1 LQIQG
6 FEVGPFAVNTYL
18 LWDAQTKQAAIVD
31 PSFGSE
37 GILSHINKE
46 GLTLAYIIN
55 THGHVDHVCGDGYFK
70 ANAGAPGT
78 RPLLLIHEADVPLLQ
93 RMPEYA
99 RHYGFSVADPPQ
111 PDGFL
116 RDGDIIPIGD
126 LAVRVYH
133 TPGHSPGGVCF
144 HVGEALFSGDSLMAG
159 SIGRTDIPG
168 GSTPELIA
176 SIRAKL
182 LALPDATVVY
192 TGHGP
197 QTTIADER
205 AYNPFLIG

>member
-1 LQIQG
+1 MLIKT
-6 FEVGPFAVNTYL
+6 FVLGPMESNAYILADEHTRRAAV
-18 LWDAQTKQAAIVD
+18 ID
-31 PSFGSE
+31 PGMGSE
-37 GILSHINKE
+37 HLLE
-46 GLTLAYIIN
+46 ALEEDRLRLDYVLN
-55 THGHVDHVCGDGYFK
+55 THGHFDHVYCDGYFTSK
-70 ANAGAPGT
+70 TGA
-78 RPLLLIHEADVPLLQ
+78 RLLIHEADVFLLQ

-116 RDGDIIPIGD
+116 RDGDILPIGD
-126 LAVRVYH
+126 LALRVYH

-144 HVGEALFSGDSLMAG
+144 HVGDVVFSGDSLLAG
-159 SIGRTDIPG
+159 SVGRTDIPG
-168 GSTPELIA
+168 GSYPELIA

>member
-1 LQIQG
+1 MLIKT
-6 FEVGPFAVNTYL
+6 FVLGPMESNAYILADEHTRRAAV
-18 LWDAQTKQAAIVD
+18 ID
-31 PSFGSE
+31 PGMGSE
-37 GILSHINKE
+37 HLLE
-46 GLTLAYIIN
+46 ALEEDRLRLDYVLN
-55 THGHVDHVCGDGYFK
+55 THGHFDHVYCDGYFTSK
-70 ANAGAPGT
+70 TGA
-78 RPLLLIHEADVPLLQ
+78 RLLIHEADVSLLQ

-116 RDGDIIPIGD
+116 RDGDILPIGD
-126 LAVRVYH
+126 LALRVYH

-144 HVGEALFSGDSLMAG
+144 HVGDVVFSGDSLLAG

-168 GSTPELIA
+168 GSYPELIA

>member
-1 LQIQG
+1 MLIKT
-6 FEVGPFAVNTYL
+6 FPLGPMESNAYILADENTRR
-18 LWDAQTKQAAIVD
+18 AAIID
-31 PSFGSE
+31 PGMGSE
-37 GILSHINKE
+37 HLLE
-46 GLTLAYIIN
+46 ALEEDRLRLDYVLN
-55 THGHVDHVCGDGYFK
+55 THGHFDHVYCDGYFTSK
-70 ANAGAPGT
+70 TGA
-78 RPLLLIHEADVPLLQ
+78 RLLIHEADVPLLQ

>member
-1 LQIQG
+1 MLIKT
-6 FEVGPFAVNTYL
+6 FPLGPMESNAYILADENTRR
-18 LWDAQTKQAAIVD
+18 AAIID
-31 PSFGSE
+31 PGMGSE
-37 GILSHINKE
+37 HLLE
-46 GLTLAYIIN
+46 ALEEDRLRLDYVLN
-55 THGHVDHVCGDGYFK
+55 THGHFDHVYCDGYFTSK
-70 ANAGAPGT
+70 TGA
-78 RPLLLIHEADVPLLQ
+78 RLLIHEADVPLLQ

-144 HVGEALFSGDSLMAG
+144 HVGDVVFSGDSLLAG
-159 SIGRTDIPG
+159 SVGRTDIPG